1 VTTRRLGPL
10 EHLAIGTG
18 APVTVF
24 GHGLGS
30 GIAETRPLGSGV
42 TGTKVFLHFRGHGGS
57 PARPAAGGG
66 YAALAGDLEAVA
78 DEVGATRAVGVSMG
92 AGALCRLLAARP
104 DRFERSVFFLP
115 AVLDEP
121 RPPGDRLGASEE
133 ELRRLVEAGLPA
145 GFRDRPEGRAY
156 RDARA
161 ATLASPG
168 VRAVAEALSGD
179 VAVPDVTALAAVTA
193 PALVVGARDD
203 PLHPLSIAERLAA
216 VLPAAELAV
225 FDHPVPLITA
235 RAQVRALLTGFLNR
249 A

>member
-1 VTTRRLGPL
+1 MTTRRLGPL
-10 EHLAIGTG
+10 EYEAVGTG
-18 APVTVF
+18 MPVTVF

-42 TGTKVFLHFRGHGGS
+42 AGTKVFPHFRGHGGS
-57 PARPAAGGG
+57 AARPSAEGG

-78 DEVGATRAVGVSMG
+78 GAVGASRAVGVSMG
-92 AGALCRLLAARP
+92 AGALCRLLATRP
-104 DRFERSVFFLP
+104 DRFERLVFFLP

-121 RPPGDRLGASEE
+121 GPPSDRLGATEE
-133 ELRRLVEAGLPA
+133 ELRRLIDAGLPA
-145 GFRDRPEGRAY
+145 GFRERPEGRAY

-179 VAVPDVTALAAVTA
+179 VAVLDAAVLAAVTA
-193 PALVVGARDD
+193 PALVVGARGDG
-203 PLHPLSIAERLAA
+203 LHPLPVAERLAA
-216 VLPAAELAV
+216 ALPAARLAV
-225 FDHPVPLITA
+225 FDRPVPLITA
-235 RAQVRALLTGFLNR
+235 RAEVRTLLTTFLNR